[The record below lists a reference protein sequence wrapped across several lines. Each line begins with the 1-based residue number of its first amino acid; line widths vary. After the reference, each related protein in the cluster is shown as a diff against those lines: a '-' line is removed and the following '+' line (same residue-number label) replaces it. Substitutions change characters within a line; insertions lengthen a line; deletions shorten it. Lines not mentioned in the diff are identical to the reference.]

1 MAIEVTWKGSRLH
14 VQFSGTVTKGDLRA
28 FVDRVAGIE
37 ADATPT
43 PDRLV
48 DISATSAIGLG
59 FAEVASLVEVRRAI
73 QPRNP
78 FRTALVAVTALQQ
91 GYARMFQNL
100 NDHPL
105 VTIRVF
111 DSLREAE
118 AWLDTPPSRR

>member
-1 MAIEVTWKGSRLH
+1 MPIEVAWKGTHLH
-14 VQFSGTVTKGDLRA
+14 VQFSGTVTKADLRS
-28 FVDRVAGIE
+28 FVDRMAAIE
-37 ADATPT
+37 AEVTPT

-48 DISATSAIGLG
+48 DISDTTAVGLG
-59 FAEVASLVEVRRAI
+59 FAEIAALVEVRRAI

-118 AWLDTPPSRR
+118 AWIDTPPSRR